1 MTAICAVHNWSN
13 EMLFS
18 LSLLAEE
25 ERYYMLSRPLV
36 KQTFCMKKYVV
47 ALKFMLFKNAMLH
60 MLPVLCL
67 LNTFVE
73 NNNF

>member
-1 MTAICAVHNWSN
+1 
-13 EMLFS
+13 
-18 LSLLAEE
+18 
-25 ERYYMLSRPLV
+25 MLSRPLV
-36 KQTFCMKKYVV
+36 KQTLCMKKYVV